1 MKCYMSFVFGLSI
14 SVGDWP
20 AFHNSK
26 LICKGQM
33 TMMMVM
39 VIMMMMMMTT
49 MRVGESEREM
59 TFTAL

>member
-1 MKCYMSFVFGLSI
+1 MSFVFDLSI

-26 LICKGQM
+26 LTCNDCKGEM
-33 TMMMVM
+33 MMMMVM
-39 VIMMMMMMTT
+39 VMMMMMMTT